1 MYEVH
6 LNTPYVLRTKIK
18 HNIWIHTTKD
28 YEDNIVIETC
38 VDNINMGTRLS
49 QFKLSQSWA
58 EIDTNENKSMPQVI
72 LLETKYL
79 KPPTYINI

>member
-1 MYEVH
+1 
-6 LNTPYVLRTKIK
+6 
-18 HNIWIHTTKD
+18 
-28 YEDNIVIETC
+28 
-38 VDNINMGTRLS
+38 MGTRLS

-72 LLETKYL
+72 LLKTKYL